1 VPYFFGSSGAALM
14 ALRFC
19 VTTSKSGAAVFAGAT
34 HCIIASIV
42 LGIELFGAKAGI
54 YIGITSIVAYFCSG
68 TKSIYS
74 AKIKLGA
81 KFSLYNY
88 FKNISKL

>member
-1 VPYFFGSSGAALM
+1 MGLV
-14 ALRFC
+14 
-19 VTTSKSGAAVFAGAT
+19 AVFAGAT